1 MGGLAALDL
10 TGNTNPPAN
19 ISQPPIANFLVSA
32 NLYKNLYKHERLYMY
47 CEWPFTLYFLS
58 LIHI

>member
-19 ISQPPIANFLVSA
+19 TSQPPIAYRPLPIVRSGD
-32 NLYKNLYKHERLYMY
+32 
-47 CEWPFTLYFLS
+47 S
-58 LIHI
+58 LPVQAIDRGKLT